1 MEPAATTE
9 VPPSPR
15 FRRTLTASPL
25 TTTVLL
31 LWRYL
36 SFNPSQASF
45 PCRSRRPGPSW
56 VNLSVPICWLWTPR
70 FFLRARPCICCP
82 SLPYPDLSVSCG
94 EIQHLRPEVLK
105 VTPSKGLLLPSLTN
119 YISYS
124 NVTTIDDDVIEALA
138 GTGEYNVLA
147 TDQAMALLMLAGKT
161 AVPWYEFLNRSLSV
175 GIWR

>member
-1 MEPAATTE
+1 M
-9 VPPSPR
+9 
-15 FRRTLTASPL
+15 
-25 TTTVLL
+25 
-31 LWRYL
+31 
-36 SFNPSQASF
+36 
-45 PCRSRRPGPSW
+45 
-56 VNLSVPICWLWTPR
+56 
-70 FFLRARPCICCP
+70 CCP
-82 SLPYPDLSVSCG
+82 SLPYPDPSVSCG

-175 GIWR
+175 GI